1 MLDHVGSFR
10 MFSFLPLAQAE
21 RTVDRQGLL
30 EMDAVWAR
38 VCAGLGRSL
47 NRHAMHFGHSE
58 CNITVPLLVLG
69 RGDHREIVEV
79 VREGARW
86 DLRVFRLATR
96 EFNHFIELDEGVLA
110 NALRLLGPCFRRPW
124 RPLGFAL
131 YGVYRLWGM
140 RRFIAATLC
149 NPRDWGEFFARPLM
163 VVIHRFMDPGEL
175 QTELGRQRQEAC
187 VLKLPVDGEM
197 VSLCEVNAINLRR
210 QLNQRGAG
218 RLVANHRQ

>member
-1 MLDHVGSFR
+1 MFPDRQNLRWMLNHVGSFR
-10 MFSFLPLAQAE
+10 TLSFRPVAQAE
-21 RTVDRQGLL
+21 RTADRQGLL
-30 EMDAVWAR
+30 DMDAVWAR
-38 VCAGLGRSL
+38 ICAGLGRSL
-47 NRHAMHFGHSE
+47 NRYAMHFGHLE
-58 CNITVPLLVLG
+58 CNITVPLYG
-69 RGDHREIVEV
+69 
-79 VREGARW
+79 
-86 DLRVFRLATR
+86 F
-96 EFNHFIELDEGVLA
+96 
-110 NALRLLGPCFRRPW
+110 GPG

-149 NPRDWGEFFARPLM
+149 NPREWGEFFARPLM